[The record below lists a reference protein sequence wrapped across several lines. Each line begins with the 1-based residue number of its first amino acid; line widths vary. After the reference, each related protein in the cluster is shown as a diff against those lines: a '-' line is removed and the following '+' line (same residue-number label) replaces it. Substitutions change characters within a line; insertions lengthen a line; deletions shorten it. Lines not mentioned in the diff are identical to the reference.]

1 MNLSGFAGFG
11 VFCGFFQ
18 ARRTGLRP
26 TASLAFVGPMVDIVL
41 ILLLGAAIAAVL
53 LVVGRQLLREIASF
67 RDESGTQLADRNAEV
82 DRRLQGLVET
92 MDRRLGELDT
102 KVDRRLESASET
114 TSKIH
119 ERLGKVDEATTQML
133 ERAKD
138 LARLEQALRPP
149 KARGGFGELL
159 LENLLRDRLPP
170 SAYEIQ
176 YTFDSGE
183 RVDAIVRAE
192 RTIPVDSKFPLD
204 NYLRLAEAESDD
216 ERTLA
221 ERQFARDVK
230 QHIDAIASKYI
241 RPDEG
246 TYDFAFMYIPVEAVY
261 YELACGKTG
270 ALLTYAHERRVFPV
284 SPTTFTAYLQVIA
297 LGLRGMQIEEHA
309 HEVMAYV
316 AELQRDF
323 DRFSDDFDKIGT
335 HIGHAQSKYHEAGKR
350 LDRLETK
357 LERAVE
363 EQEEIEAETVLELPG
378 VAADAA

>member
-1 MNLSGFAGFG
+1 MLDVILIA
-11 VFCGFFQ
+11 VFLLAAAAVCAWWLPRFLASFQ
-18 ARRTGLRP
+18 AQ
-26 TASLAFVGPMVDIVL
+26 SNVQ
-41 ILLLGAAIAAVL
+41 LG
-53 LVVGRQLLREIASF
+53 E
-67 RDESGTQLADRNAEV
+67 RNAEV
-82 DRRLQGLVET
+82 DRRLQGVIET
-92 MDRRLGELDT
+92 MDRRLSDLDR
-102 KVDRRLESASET
+102 KVDARLESASKT
-114 TSKIH
+114 TSAIH
-119 ERLGKVDEATTQML
+119 ERLGKVDEATGQML

-170 SAYEIQ
+170 SAYQMQ

-192 RTIPVDSKFPLD
+192 RIIPVDSKFPLD
-204 NYLRLAEAESDD
+204 NYIRLVDAETDD
-216 ERTLA
+216 ERQLA
-221 ERQFARDVK
+221 ERQFGRDVK
-230 QHIDAIASKYI
+230 QHIDAIAAKYI

-246 TYDFAFMYIPVEAVY
+246 TYDFAFMYIPVEGVY

-270 ALLTYAHERRVFPV
+270 ALLAYAHERRVFPV

-316 AELQRDF
+316 ADLRRDF
-323 DRFSDDFDKIGT
+323 DRFADDFDKVGT
-335 HIGHAQSKYHEAGKR
+335 HLGHAQSKYHEAGKR
-350 LDRLETK
+350 LDKFGTK

-363 EQEEIEAETVLELPG
+363 EQEELEGETVLELPG

>member
-1 MNLSGFAGFG
+1 MAN
-11 VFCGFFQ
+11 
-18 ARRTGLRP
+18 
-26 TASLAFVGPMVDIVL
+26 IVL
-41 ILLLGAAIAAVL
+41 IFLLGAGLAAGMAWLARV
-53 LVVGRQLLREIASF
+53 LRELRS
-67 RDESGTQLADRNAEV
+67 DWSSQLAERTAEV
-82 DRRLQGLVET
+82 DRHLLGVTET

-102 KVDRRLESASET
+102 KVDRRLESASQT
-114 TSKIH
+114 TNKIH

-170 SAYEIQ
+170 TAYEMQ

-183 RVDAIVRAE
+183 RVDALVKVDRN
-192 RTIPVDSKFPLD
+192 IPIDSKFPLD
-204 NYLRLAEAESDD
+204 NYNRLVEAESDD

-221 ERQFARDVK
+221 ERQVARDVK
-230 QHIDAIASKYI
+230 QHIEAIAAKYI

-270 ALLTYAHERRVFPV
+270 ALLAYAHERRVFPV

-297 LGLRGMQIEEHA
+297 LGLRGMQIEQHA

-323 DRFSDDFDKIGT
+323 DRFADDFDKVGT
-335 HIGHAQSKYHEAGKR
+335 HIGHAQSKYHEASKR
-350 LDRLETK
+350 LDRFETK

-363 EQEEIEAETVLELPG
+363 EHAELEGETVLELPG
-378 VAADAA
+378 VSADAA

>member
-1 MNLSGFAGFG
+1 MAD
-11 VFCGFFQ
+11 V
-18 ARRTGLRP
+18 
-26 TASLAFVGPMVDIVL
+26 IL
-41 ILLLGAAIAAVL
+41 ILLLAAGLFAA
-53 LVVGRQLLREIASF
+53 LVWLARLLRELRADWS
-67 RDESGTQLADRNAEV
+67 SQLSERNAEV
-82 DRRLQGLVET
+82 DRHLLGVTET
-92 MDRRLGELDT
+92 MDRRLAELDT
-102 KVDRRLESASET
+102 KVDRRLESASQT
-114 TSKIH
+114 TNKIH

-170 SAYEIQ
+170 GAYQMQ

-183 RVDAIVRAE
+183 RVDAVVRVD
-192 RTIPVDSKFPLD
+192 RDIPVDSY
-204 NYLRLAEAESDD
+204 NRLVEAESDD

-230 QHIDAIASKYI
+230 QHIDAISTKYI

-246 TYDFAFMYIPVEAVY
+246 TYDFAFMYIPVESVY

-270 ALLTYAHERRVFPV
+270 ALLQYANERRIFPV

-323 DRFSDDFDKIGT
+323 DRFADDFDKIGT
-335 HIGHAQSKYHEAGKR
+335 HLGHAQSKYHEAGKR
-350 LDRLETK
+350 LDRFETK
-357 LERAVE
+357 LERAIE
-363 EQEEIEAETVLELPG
+363 EQEELEGETVLELPG
-378 VAADAA
+378 VSADAA

>member
-1 MNLSGFAGFG
+1 MAYLLPIL
-11 VFCGFFQ
+11 V
-18 ARRTGLRP
+18 
-26 TASLAFVGPMVDIVL
+26 LAAI
-41 ILLLGAAIAAVL
+41 GAAVVVL
-53 LVVGRQLLREIASF
+53 VRLLRAELTALRS
-67 RDESGTQLADRNAEV
+67 DSGAQLAERNAEI
-82 DRRLQGLVET
+82 DRRLNSLGET
-92 MDRRLGELDT
+92 MDRRLGTLDE
-102 KVDRRLESASET
+102 KVDRRLESASQA
-114 TSKIH
+114 SKDIH

-170 SAYEIQ
+170 AAWQMQ

-183 RVDAIVRAE
+183 RVDAIVKVDRL
-192 RTIPVDSKFPLD
+192 IPVDSKFPLD
-204 NYLRLAEAESDD
+204 NYNRLVEAESDD
-216 ERTLA
+216 ARVLA
-221 ERQFARDVK
+221 ERQFGRDVK
-230 QHIDAIASKYI
+230 IHIDAIASKYI

-270 ALLTYAHERRVFPV
+270 ALLQYAHDRRVFPV

-297 LGLRGMQIEEHA
+297 LGLRGMQIEQHA

-316 AELQRDF
+316 ADLQRDF
-323 DRFSDDFDKIGT
+323 GRFTDDFDKIGT

-350 LDRLETK
+350 LDRFESK

-363 EQEEIEAETVLELPG
+363 EQGELVEGDTLLELPG
-378 VAADAA
+378 VSADAA

>member
-1 MNLSGFAGFG
+1 MA
-11 VFCGFFQ
+11 V
-18 ARRTGLRP
+18 
-26 TASLAFVGPMVDIVL
+26 VL
-41 ILLLGAAIAAVL
+41 ILLLSAGLAAALVWLARVL
-53 LVVGRQLLREIASF
+53 RDLRADWS
-67 RDESGTQLADRNAEV
+67 TQLAQRNAEV
-82 DRRLQGLVET
+82 DRHLLGVTET
-92 MDRRLGELDT
+92 MDRRLAQLDS
-102 KVDRRLESASET
+102 KVDRRLESATQT
-114 TSKIH
+114 TNKIH

-170 SAYEIQ
+170 SAWETQ
-176 YTFDSGE
+176 HTFASGD
-183 RVDAIVRAE
+183 RVDAIVNVDRV
-192 RTIPVDSKFPLD
+192 IPIDSKFPLD
-204 NYLRLAEAESDD
+204 NFNRLVEAEADD

-230 QHIDAIASKYI
+230 GHIDAIASKYI

-270 ALLTYAHERRVFPV
+270 ALLAYAHDRRVFPV

-297 LGLRGMQIEEHA
+297 LGLRGMQIEQHA

-316 AELQRDF
+316 ADLQRDF
-323 DRFSDDFDKIGT
+323 GRFSDDFDKVGT
-335 HIGHAQSKYHEAGKR
+335 HLGHAQSKYHEAGKR
-350 LDRLETK
+350 LDRFETK

-363 EQEEIEAETVLELPG
+363 ERGELEAGDTLLELPG
-378 VAADAA
+378 VSADAA

>member
-1 MNLSGFAGFG
+1 
-11 VFCGFFQ
+11 
-18 ARRTGLRP
+18 
-26 TASLAFVGPMVDIVL
+26 MVDIVL
-41 ILLLGAAIAAVL
+41 ILLLGAAIAGGLAL
-53 LVVGRQLLREIASF
+53 VGRAMLRELGSLRADS
-67 RDESGTQLADRNAEV
+67 STQLSERSADV
-82 DRRLQGLVET
+82 DRRLQSLVET

-102 KVDRRLESASET
+102 KVDRRLESA
-114 TSKIH
+114 
-119 ERLGKVDEATTQML
+119 TQML

-170 SAYEIQ
+170 AAYEMQ

-183 RVDAIVRAE
+183 RVDAIVRAD
-192 RTIPVDSKFPLD
+192 RSIPVDSKFPLD
-204 NYLRLAEAESDD
+204 NFIRVVEAESDD

-221 ERQFARDVK
+221 ERQFGRDVK

-270 ALLTYAHERRVFPV
+270 ALLSYAHERRVFPV

-316 AELQRDF
+316 ADLQRDF
-323 DRFSDDFDKIGT
+323 DR
-335 HIGHAQSKYHEAGKR
+335 
-350 LDRLETK
+350 
-357 LERAVE
+357 
-363 EQEEIEAETVLELPG
+363 
-378 VAADAA
+378 

>member
-1 MNLSGFAGFG
+1 MAD
-11 VFCGFFQ
+11 V
-18 ARRTGLRP
+18 
-26 TASLAFVGPMVDIVL
+26 VL
-41 ILLLGAAIAAVL
+41 ILVLGAGLAGA
-53 LVVGRQLLREIASF
+53 LVWLARFLRELRS
-67 RDESGTQLADRNAEV
+67 EWSSQLAQRTAEV
-82 DRRLQGLVET
+82 DRHLLGVTET
-92 MDRRLGELDT
+92 MDRRLGELDA
-102 KVDRRLESASET
+102 KVDRRLESAGQT
-114 TSKIH
+114 TNKIH

-170 SAYEIQ
+170 TAYEVQ
-176 YTFDSGE
+176 YTFDSGD
-183 RVDAIVRAE
+183 RVDAVVRVD
-192 RTIPVDSKFPLD
+192 RIIPVDSKFPLD
-204 NYLRLAEAESDD
+204 NYNRLVEADTDD
-216 ERTLA
+216 ERLLA

-230 QHIDAIASKYI
+230 QHIDAIAVKYV

-270 ALLTYAHERRVFPV
+270 ALLSYAHERRVFPV

-297 LGLRGMQIEEHA
+297 LGLRGLQVEEHA

-323 DRFSDDFDKIGT
+323 DRFADDFDKIGT

-350 LDRLETK
+350 LDRFETK

-363 EQEEIEAETVLELPG
+363 EQAELEGETVLELPIS
-378 VAADAA
+378 ADAA

>member
-1 MNLSGFAGFG
+1 MVG
-11 VFCGFFQ
+11 VILI
-18 ARRTGLRP
+18 A
-26 TASLAFVGPMVDIVL
+26 L
-41 ILLLGAAIAAVL
+41 ILLLLAAACALWLPRFFAAFQAQAAA
-53 LVVGRQLLREIASF
+53 QLTE
-67 RDESGTQLADRNAEV
+67 RNAEV
-82 DRRLQGLVET
+82 DRRLQSMVET
-92 MDRRLGELDT
+92 MDRRFGELDT
-102 KVDRRLESASET
+102 KVDRRLESASQT
-114 TSKIH
+114 TLKIH

-170 SAYEIQ
+170 GAYQMQ

-183 RVDAIVRAE
+183 RVDAVVRVDRE
-192 RTIPVDSKFPLD
+192 IPVDSKFPLD
-204 NYLRLAEAESDD
+204 NFNRLVEAETDD
-216 ERTLA
+216 ERALA

-230 QHIDAIASKYI
+230 QHIDAIAAKYI

-270 ALLTYAHERRVFPV
+270 ALLGYAHERRVFPV

-309 HEVMAYV
+309 HEVMGYV

-323 DRFSDDFDKIGT
+323 ERFADDFDKVGT

-350 LDRLETK
+350 LDRFETK

-363 EQEEIEAETVLELPG
+363 EREELEGETVLELPG
-378 VAADAA
+378 VSADAA

>member
-1 MNLSGFAGFG
+1 MAD
-11 VFCGFFQ
+11 V
-18 ARRTGLRP
+18 
-26 TASLAFVGPMVDIVL
+26 IL
-41 ILLLGAAIAAVL
+41 ILLLAAGLAGALVWLTRL
-53 LVVGRQLLREIASF
+53 LSALRADWSA
-67 RDESGTQLADRNAEV
+67 QLADRSAEV
-82 DRRLQGLVET
+82 DRRLQGVTET
-92 MDRRLGELDT
+92 MDRRLAQLDS
-102 KVDRRLESASET
+102 KVDRRLESATQT
-114 TSKIH
+114 TNKIH

-170 SAYEIQ
+170 SAYEMQ
-176 YTFDSGE
+176 FTFDSGE
-183 RVDAIVRAE
+183 RVDALVRVE
-192 RTIPVDSKFPLD
+192 RAIPIDSKFPLD
-204 NYLRLAEAESDD
+204 NYNRLVEAESDD
-216 ERTLA
+216 ERVLA

-230 QHIDAIASKYI
+230 QHIEAIAAKYI

-270 ALLTYAHERRVFPV
+270 ALLAYAHERRVFPV

-297 LGLRGMQIEEHA
+297 LGLRGMQIEQHA

-323 DRFSDDFDKIGT
+323 DRFADDFDKVGT
-335 HIGHAQSKYHEAGKR
+335 HIGHAQSKYHEAAKR
-350 LDRLETK
+350 LDRFETK

-363 EQEEIEAETVLELPG
+363 EQHELEGETVLELPG
-378 VAADAA
+378 VSIDAA

>member
-1 MNLSGFAGFG
+1 
-11 VFCGFFQ
+11 
-18 ARRTGLRP
+18 
-26 TASLAFVGPMVDIVL
+26 MVDIVL
-41 ILLLGAAIAAVL
+41 ILLVGAAVAAVIL
-53 LVVGRQLLREIASF
+53 AAGRGLSRELGSLRA
-67 RDESGTQLADRNAEV
+67 DSGVQLAERNAEV

-102 KVDRRLESASET
+102 KVDRRLESASQT

-176 YTFDSGE
+176 HTFDSGE
-183 RVDAIVRAE
+183 RVDAIVRAD

-204 NYLRLAEAESDD
+204 NYLRLAEAESDE

-270 ALLTYAHERRVFPV
+270 ALLTYAHDRRVFPV

-297 LGLRGMQIEEHA
+297 LGLRGMQIEERA

-363 EQEEIEAETVLELPG
+363 EQEEIEGETVLELPG
-378 VAADAA
+378 VSADAA

>member
-1 MNLSGFAGFG
+1 MVDVILIVLFLLAAAAAAAWWLPRF
-11 VFCGFFQ
+11 VAAFQ
-18 ARRTGLRP
+18 AQ
-26 TASLAFVGPMVDIVL
+26 A
-41 ILLLGAAIAAVL
+41 GA
-53 LVVGRQLLREIASF
+53 
-67 RDESGTQLADRNAEV
+67 QLAERNAEL
-82 DRRLQGLVET
+82 DRHLQGVVET
-92 MDRRLGELDT
+92 MDRRLAELDT
-102 KVDRRLESASET
+102 KVDRRLENAQRT
-114 TSKIH
+114 TSDIH

-170 SAYEIQ
+170 SAYQ
-176 YTFDSGE
+176 MQFTFDSGE
-183 RVDAIVRAE
+183 RVDAVVRVD
-192 RTIPVDSKFPLD
+192 RDIPIDSKFPLD
-204 NYLRLAEAESDD
+204 NYNRLVEADSDD
-216 ERTLA
+216 ERSLA

-270 ALLTYAHERRVFPV
+270 ALLSYAHDRRVFPV

-297 LGLRGMQIEEHA
+297 LGLRGMQIEQHA

-316 AELQRDF
+316 ADLQRDF
-323 DRFSDDFDKIGT
+323 DRFTDDFDKVGT
-335 HIGHAQSKYHEAGKR
+335 HLGHAQSKYHEAGKR

-357 LERAVE
+357 LERAAE
-363 EQEEIEAETVLELPG
+363 ERGEIEEAETLLELPS
-378 VAADAA
+378 VSVDAA